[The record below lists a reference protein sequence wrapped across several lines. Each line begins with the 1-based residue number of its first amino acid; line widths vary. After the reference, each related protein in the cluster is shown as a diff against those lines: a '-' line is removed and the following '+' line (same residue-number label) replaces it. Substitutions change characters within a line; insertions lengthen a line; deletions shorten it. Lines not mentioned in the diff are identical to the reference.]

1 MALITKSVDKTR
13 VNGSEI
19 FVYTV
24 NAAFSDLTQPANEG
38 KIIDVLP
45 SKIIYILP
53 PSGGQIQ
60 SITTTPVPGGT
71 QITFNLGTV
80 NAGTSLSFNF

>member
-1 MALITKSVDKTR
+1 MALITKSVDKTL

-38 KIIDVLP
+38 KIVD
-45 SKIIYILP
+45 ILP
-53 PSGGQIQ
+53 IK
-60 SITTTPVPGGT
+60 
-71 QITFNLGTV
+71 
-80 NAGTSLSFNF
+80 